1 MVVYF
6 ILASI
11 LIVVSILF
19 GLDKWFAPDYK
30 NNKCQ
35 DAKSFHRISGCILSA
50 LFAFSFLFL
59 GFYDL
64 SKNLNN
70 RIIALEGV
78 GLFSL
83 LFAVLGFIFSV
94 FIYHNK
100 MIEYSKS
107 VNENKESADKISMD
121 AKELEESDSLLKKPE
136 QK

>member
-11 LIVVSILF
+11 LIIVSVLF
-19 GLDKWFAPDYK
+19 GLDKWFASDYK

-35 DAKSFHRISGCILSA
+35 DAKSFHRIAGCVLSA
-50 LFAFSFLFL
+50 LFAFSFIFL

-83 LFAVLGFIFSV
+83 LFAILGFIFAV

-100 MIEYSKS
+100 MIEYSKT
-107 VNENKESADKISMD
+107 VNEDKESAKKISED
-121 AKELEESDSLLKKPE
+121 AKKIEESDSQLNEPE